1 MFTTVRGQ
9 DHIITTVMAKGL
21 IKLSYRKI
29 IDATSTSLWD
39 KHVFADTHREFYM
52 QAQFFDQQNK
62 YSTFREILE
71 NVPKADQMHYLVS
84 TAAVG
89 YIRQLNERIP
99 DVVNASGKLAIPF
112 KNFRFEIIQSHRKNK
127 DQHKVA
133 IYFYSETLTWI
144 DSIDH
149 HLVFAIG
156 DKFDALNKGQEIETD
171 MLLLKP
177 GLSVCSYQKGRCFSA
192 VPNLPFTMN

>member
-1 MFTTVRGQ
+1 
-9 DHIITTVMAKGL
+9 MAKGL

-29 IDATSTSLWD
+29 IDAASTGMWD

-62 YSTFREILE
+62 YSTFREIVE
-71 NVPKADQMHYLVS
+71 NIPKADQMHYLVS

-99 DVVNASGKLAIPF
+99 DVINPFGKLVIPF

-127 DQHKVA
+127 EHHKVA
-133 IYFYSETLTWI
+133 IYFYSDTLTWI
-144 DSIDH
+144 DSLDH
-149 HLVFAIG
+149 HLLVAIG
-156 DKFDALNKGQEIETD
+156 DKFDALNKGHEVETETV
-171 MLLLKP
+171 LLKP
-177 GLSVCSYQKGRCFSA
+177 GLTICSYQKGRLFSVA
-192 VPNLPFTMN
+192 PDHPFTMN